1 MPDAFFH
8 RDGYL
13 DIPTELTRGPWSPQ
27 APARRG
33 RPALLATEMERTQA
47 RDDAMDVRTS
57 FEFLNQ
63 SRSRRS
69 HLDPGA
75 ERRPQRPVDRGR
87 ALVWR

>member
-13 DIPTELTRGPWSPQ
+13 YIPTELTRGPWSPQ
-27 APARRG
+27 AQHGGPPGAACQEMKR
-33 RPALLATEMERTQA
+33 TEA
-47 RDDAMDVRTS
+47 RDDAMDARTS

-69 HLDPGA
+69 PSRPGA
-75 ERRPQRPVDRGR
+75 ERRPQRPADRGR